1 MGAGQAGARKL
12 AARITFNTGVA
23 RIALPSLAH
32 GPAESAHSGI
42 REIANEALRTPGT
55 IRLDVGQ
62 PDFPTPQHIKDAGKR
77 AIDEN
82 KTFYT
87 HTQGLLSLREKLVD
101 KLARVNGIKT
111 TPEAI
116 ACGPGGVGA
125 IAAMLAA
132 VVENGDEVLLPDPG
146 WPNYRMM
153 LPWLGARAVYYPC
166 PPSAGFQPDLEALE
180 RLISA
185 RTKVLVVNSPN
196 NPTGAVYPAE
206 TVAALVELAQ
216 RHNMW
221 LLSDECYDQVVLDGS
236 AGRAQGAPISS
247 WTSPAHIAPEDPRIA
262 TAFTFSKTYAMTGW
276 RLGYLTGSEELIDT
290 VTKVLESSSSCTS
303 TITQVAAE
311 AALAG
316 PQDCVADM
324 VRAYRR
330 RRDLV
335 VDILEDAELLISRP
349 SGAFYIM
356 ADVSPAGLPA
366 RELAF
371 ALLRERGVS
380 VAPGTAFGQE
390 AAGAVRISLA
400 SSDADLREGVGR
412 LAEFVYRST

>member
-1 MGAGQAGARKL
+1 MARL
-12 AARITFNTGVA
+12 
-23 RIALPSLAH
+23 ALPSLAD
-32 GPAESAHSGI
+32 GPAEMAHSGI
-42 REIANEALRTPGT
+42 REVANEALRRPGT

-62 PDFPTPQHIKDAGKR
+62 PDFPTPQHVKDAGKR
-77 AIDEN
+77 AIDEDM
-82 KTFYT
+82 TFYT

-111 TPEAI
+111 TPEGI

-125 IAAMLAA
+125 ISAMLAA
-132 VVENGDEVLLPDPG
+132 VVEPGDEVLLPDPG

-153 LPWLGARAVYYPC
+153 LPWLSAGAVFYPC
-166 PPSAGFQPDLEALE
+166 PPSAGFQPDLEALQ
-180 RLISA
+180 RLIGA

-196 NPTGAVYPAE
+196 NPTGAVYPE
-206 TVAALVELAQ
+206 STIAAMVELAQ
-216 RHNMW
+216 RNNVW
-221 LLSDECYDQVVLDGS
+221 LLSDECYDQIVLDG
-236 AGRAQGAPISS
+236 S
-247 WTSPAHIAPEDPRIA
+247 WTSPARIAPDDPRIA

-276 RLGYLTGSEELIDT
+276 RLGYLTGSNELIDT

-311 AALAG
+311 AALSG
-316 PQDCVADM
+316 PQDCVAQM
-324 VRAYRR
+324 VGAYRR

-335 VDILEDAELLISRP
+335 VDILNDAELFIARP

-366 RELAF
+366 RDFAF
-371 ALLRERGVS
+371 KLLRERGVS
-380 VAPGTAFGQE
+380 AAPGTAFGTE
-390 AAGAVRISLA
+390 ASGAVRISLA

-412 LAEFVYRST
+412 LAEFVHRSA

>member
-1 MGAGQAGARKL
+1 M
-12 AARITFNTGVA
+12 A

-32 GPAESAHSGI
+32 GPAESLHSGI
-42 REIANEALRTPGT
+42 REVANEAIRRPGT

-62 PDFPTPQHIKDAGKR
+62 PNFPTPQHIKDAGKR

-87 HTQGLLSLREKLVD
+87 HTQGLISLREKLVA

-132 VVENGDEVLLPDPG
+132 VVEQGDEVLLPDPG

-153 LPWLGARAVYYPC
+153 LPWLGARGVFYPC
-166 PPSAGFQPDLEALE
+166 PPALGFQPDLEAME
-180 RLISA
+180 RLIGPRA
-185 RTKVLVVNSPN
+185 KVLVVNSPN
-196 NPTGAVYPAE
+196 NPTGAVYPLA
-206 TVAALVELAQ
+206 TITAFIELAQ
-216 RHNMW
+216 RHNLW
-221 LLSDECYDQVVLDGS
+221 LLSDECYDQIVFDG
-236 AGRAQGAPISS
+236 AMA
-247 WTSPAHIAPEDPRIA
+247 SPASLAPDDPRIA
-262 TAFTFSKTYAMTGW
+262 TVFTFSKTYAMTGW
-276 RLGYLTGSEELIDT
+276 RLGYLTGSAEVVDT
-290 VTKVLESSSSCTS
+290 ATKVLESNSSCVS

-316 PQDCVADM
+316 PQDCVAEM
-324 VRAYRR
+324 VSAYRR

-335 VDILEDAELLISRP
+335 VELLRDAELFIAEP
-349 SGAFYIM
+349 AGAFYVM
-356 ADVSPAGLPA
+356 ADVSPRGL
-366 RELAF
+366 RSRDFAF

-380 VAPGTAFGQE
+380 VAPGTAFGE
-390 AAGAVRISLA
+390 VARDAVRVSLA
-400 SSDADLREGVGR
+400 SSDADLEEGVRR
-412 LAEFVYRST
+412 LAQFVHGRT